1 MEKPKKVF
9 LDAPAEY
16 DFDLIGMVSS
26 LKSYVLASRLNKR
39 LSLDFVRSNNLET
52 INKKDNGVSEFAV
65 YEFNDDNLFITYRLF
80 QNKSKGV
87 LLPQYKNL
95 DFFLCIAG
103 DLKPSDLKVFAARFL
118 EIDGIQYSM
127 LIDTENLKGKEW
139 LMF

>member
-1 MEKPKKVF
+1 MEKPKKLF
-9 LDAPAEY
+9 LDEPAEY
-16 DFDLIGMVSS
+16 DFDLIGIVSS
-26 LKSYVLASRLNKR
+26 LKSYVLASRLNKW
-39 LSLDFVRSNNLET
+39 LSLDFVRSNDLRT
-52 INKKDNGVSEFAV
+52 VNKKAGGTDEFAV
-65 YEFNDDNLFITYRLF
+65 YEFNDENLFITYRLF

-103 DLKPSDLKVFAARFL
+103 EVKPSDLKVFAAKFSA
-118 EIDGIQYSM
+118 IDGIQYAM